1 MHPDFGGDAKRALKA
16 VGRSLAIIE
25 FEPNGKI
32 IAANENFCRLLG
44 YEPAEIKD
52 KQHSLLVEPDTAN
65 GPDYK
70 TFWAKLARGECEDGE
85 YKLVGKDG
93 REVWIRAFYNP
104 VVSASEKALKVVV
117 IASDITAA
125 KLLAAENAAKVEAIS
140 RAQCIIEYGAD
151 GTILTA
157 NENLLNMTGYS
168 LEKLQGQH
176 HRMFVDAT
184 YAQSPEYLEF
194 WRKLNR
200 GERIEEEYKRV
211 VKGGREIW
219 IQASYNPMFDL
230 NGRVYKVV
238 NFMTDVT
245 GRYSAVEQ
253 IGVGLSKLAEGDL
266 EHRIETEFIPAL
278 EPLRVD
284 FNASLGALEQSML
297 AVSDNTDAIRAGAD
311 EISTAADDLS
321 QRTEQQASSL
331 EETAAALEEITATV
345 KKTAEGAKHARD
357 IVSTAKV
364 DADKSGEVVR
374 EAMAAMTGIDK
385 SSKQI
390 SEIIG
395 VIDEIAFQTNLLALN
410 AGVEAARAGDAGRGF
425 AVVASEVRALAQRS
439 AQAAK
444 EIKGLISAS
453 TAQVDQG
460 VRLVTKTGDA
470 LGRIVAQVVEIN
482 TVVTEIAASA
492 QEQST
497 GLEQVNT
504 AVNQMDQVTQKNAAM
519 VEEMTAAA
527 HGLAGESEELGQLVA
542 RYQIRGAATEDDP
555 LRAELKKAAP
565 HAFREPAKTAA
576 SKPSA
581 AARAK
586 PELIRRPAV
595 KAVVNGPAARAAASG
610 GAKDDWQE
618 F

>member
-1 MHPDFGGDAKRALKA
+1 MFHPDFGGDAKRVLNAI
-16 VGRSLAIIE
+16 GRSIAIIE
-25 FEPNGKI
+25 FDPSGKI
-32 IAANENFCRLLG
+32 LAANENFCRFLG
-44 YEPAEIKD
+44 YEPAELIGKP
-52 KQHSLLVEPDTAN
+52 QSVFVEPGIAN
-65 GPDYK
+65 SREYSA
-70 TFWAKLARGECEDGE
+70 FWAKLACGEVESGE
-85 YKLVGKDG
+85 HKRIGKDG
-93 REVWIRAFYNP
+93 KEVWIRAFYSP
-104 VVSASEKALKVVV
+104 ILTTSGKLLKIVAV
-117 IASDITAA
+117 ASDVTSA
-125 KLLAAENAAKVEAIS
+125 KLLAVENAAKLEAIS

-168 LEKLQGQH
+168 LERLQGQH
-176 HRMFVDAT
+176 HRMFVDVA
-184 YAQSPEYLEF
+184 YAQSPEYQEF
-194 WRKLNR
+194 WRRLNR

-219 IQASYNPMFDL
+219 IQAAYNPILDL

-238 NFMTDVT
+238 NFMIDVT

-253 IGVGLSKLAEGDL
+253 IGLGLSKLAEGDL

-278 EPLRVD
+278 EPLRVN
-284 FNASLGALEQSML
+284 FNASLAALEQSIS
-297 AVSDNTDAIRAGAD
+297 AVSGNTRAIRAGSD

-321 QRTEQQASSL
+321 QRTEHQASSL
-331 EETAAALEEITATV
+331 EETSAALEEITATV

-357 IVSTAKV
+357 IVSTARA

-374 EAMAAMTGIDK
+374 EAMAAMTGIEK

-390 SEIIG
+390 SQIIG

-410 AGVEAARAGDAGRGF
+410 AGVEAARAGEAGRGF

-439 AQAAK
+439 AEAAK

-453 TAQVDQG
+453 TAQVEQG
-460 VRLVTKTGDA
+460 VMLVAKTGDA
-470 LGRIVAQVVEIN
+470 LGRIVTQVVEIN
-482 TVVTEIAASA
+482 TVVTDIAASA
-492 QEQST
+492 HEQST
-497 GLEQVNT
+497 GLQQVNT

-542 RYQIRGAATEDDP
+542 RYQIRQPKEDS
-555 LRAELKKAAP
+555 LRVKLKKAAP
-565 HAFREPAKTAA
+565 HAFRETKKTVAAAAPA
-576 SKPSA
+576 P
-581 AARAK
+581 ARAK
-586 PELIRRPAV
+586 PAPDRRPGV
-595 KAVVNGPAARAAASG
+595 KAVVNGPAPRAAASG
-610 GAKDDWQE
+610 GADAGWTE

>member
-1 MHPDFGGDAKRALKA
+1 MHPDFGGDAKRVLKA

-32 IAANENFCRLLG
+32 IAANENFCRFLG
-44 YEPAEIKD
+44 YEPAEIEGKH
-52 KQHSLLVEPDTAN
+52 HSLFVEPNTVN
-65 GPDYK
+65 SPDYK
-70 TFWAKLARGECEDGE
+70 AFWAKLGRGESEGGE
-85 YKLVGKDG
+85 YKLIGKDG
-93 REVWIRAFYNP
+93 KEAWIRAFYNP
-104 VVSASEKALKVVV
+104 VLSGSGKVLKLVAV
-117 IASDITAA
+117 ASDVTTA
-125 KLLAAENAAKVEAIS
+125 KLLAAENTAKVEAIS
-140 RAQCIIEYGAD
+140 RAQCIIEYGSD

-176 HRMFVDAT
+176 HRMFVEAI
-184 YAQSPEYLEF
+184 YAQSPEYQEF
-194 WRKLNR
+194 WRRLSR

-211 VKGGREIW
+211 VKDGREIW
-219 IQASYNPMFDL
+219 IQAAYNPIRDL
-230 NGRVYKVV
+230 NGRVYKVI

-245 GRYSAVEQ
+245 GRYSAVEL

-266 EHRIETEFIPAL
+266 EHRIETEFIPDL

-284 FNASLGALEQSML
+284 FNASLGALEQSLL
-297 AVSDNTDAIRAGAD
+297 AVSNNTDAIRAGAD
-311 EISTAADDLS
+311 EISTAADNLA

-331 EETAAALEEITATV
+331 EETSAALEQITATV

-364 DADKSGEVVR
+364 DADKSGEVVH

-390 SEIIG
+390 SQIIG

-453 TAQVDQG
+453 ATQVDQG
-460 VRLVTKTGDA
+460 VRLVTKTGEA

-482 TVVTEIAASA
+482 TVVTDIAASA
-492 QEQST
+492 HEQAT
-497 GLEQVNT
+497 GLDQVNT

-542 RYQIRGAATEDDP
+542 RYQIRQTKDDA

-565 HAFREPAKTAA
+565 HAFRKAAKTPAPTTPA
-576 SKPSA
+576 Q
-581 AARAK
+581 ARAK
-586 PELIRRPAV
+586 PEPVRRPSV
-595 KAVVNGPAARAAASG
+595 KAAVNGPPASVAASG

>member
-1 MHPDFGGDAKRALKA
+1 MLHPDFGGDAKRVLKA
-16 VGRSLAIIE
+16 LGRSLAIVE
-25 FEPNGKI
+25 FEPNGKV

-44 YEPAEIKD
+44 YQPAEIEGKP
-52 KQHSLLVEPDTAN
+52 HSLFVDSDTAKS
-65 GPDYK
+65 PDYAE
-70 TFWAKLARGECEDGE
+70 FWTKLGRGEFDAGE
-85 YKLVGKDG
+85 YKRVGKDG
-93 REVWIRAFYNP
+93 REVWIRASYNP
-104 VVSASEKALKVVV
+104 VVSASGKALKVVEV
-117 IASDITAA
+117 ASDITAA
-125 KLLAAENAAKVEAIS
+125 KLQAAENAAKLEAIS
-140 RAQCIIEYGAD
+140 RAQSVIEYAVD

-157 NENLLNMTGYS
+157 NENLLKATGYP

-176 HRMFVDAT
+176 HRMFVDAA
-184 YAQSPEYLEF
+184 YAQSSEYQEF

-219 IQASYNPMFDL
+219 IQASYNPIFDL
-230 NGRVYKVV
+230 NGRVFKVV
-238 NFMTDVT
+238 NFMTEVT

-253 IGVGLSKLAEGDL
+253 IGVGLGRLAEGDL
-266 EHRIETEFIPAL
+266 EHRIQTEFIAAL
-278 EPLRVD
+278 EPLRVN
-284 FNASLGALEQSML
+284 FNASLEALEQSML
-297 AVSDNTDAIRAGAD
+297 AVSGNTLAIRADAG
-311 EISTAADDLS
+311 EISSAADDLAR
-321 QRTEQQASSL
+321 RTEQQASSL
-331 EETAAALEEITATV
+331 EETAAALEEITVTV

-453 TAQVDQG
+453 TAQVGQG
-460 VRLVTKTGDA
+460 VQLVTRTGEA
-470 LGRIVAQVVEIN
+470 LGRIVAQVIEIN
-482 TVVTEIAASA
+482 TVITDIAASA

-504 AVNQMDQVTQKNAAM
+504 AVNEMDRVTQKNAAM

-527 HGLAGESEELGQLVA
+527 HGLAGESEELGRLVA
-542 RYQIRGAATEDDP
+542 RYQIRQTKEDP

-565 HAFREPAKTAA
+565 HAFREAAKTADPGTPA
-576 SKPSA
+576 PE
-581 AARAK
+581 RAK
-586 PELIRRPAV
+586 PEPIRRPTV
-595 KAVVNGPAARAAASG
+595 KAVVNGPAPQAAASG
-610 GAKDDWQE
+610 GADESWTE